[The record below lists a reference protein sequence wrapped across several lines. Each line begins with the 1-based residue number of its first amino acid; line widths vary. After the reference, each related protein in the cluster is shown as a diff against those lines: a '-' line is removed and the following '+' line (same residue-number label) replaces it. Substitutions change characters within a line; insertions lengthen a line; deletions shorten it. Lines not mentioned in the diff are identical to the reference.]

1 MISSGS
7 YKSKKFDDDDDDI
20 LLLLLFLFLSECF
33 PAPIQ
38 IKRDGV
44 GWWMVERL

>member
-7 YKSKKFDDDDDDI
+7 YKSKKFDDDDDI
-20 LLLLLFLFLSECF
+20 LLLLLFLFLSGCF
-33 PAPIQ
+33 PVPMQ